1 MVNKG
6 VEREGIYIQ
15 DQGKSRGNTGEV
27 TSAGVRR
34 WKGHKLGICLIK
46 ELSQTLF
53 DYQVSKLNVFSFD
66 D

>member
-34 WKGHKLGICLIK
+34 WKGHQLGICLIK
-46 ELSQTLF
+46 RV
-53 DYQVSKLNVFSFD
+53 VSDVI
-66 D
+66 